1 MQTIGYVLDK
11 TTNEKILILVRQASY
26 YRTLKRRKTGS
37 DGNRFEDEE
46 IFLNEPEQK
55 ERFERLKNG
64 ETISC

>member
-37 DGNRFEDEE
+37 DENRFEDEE